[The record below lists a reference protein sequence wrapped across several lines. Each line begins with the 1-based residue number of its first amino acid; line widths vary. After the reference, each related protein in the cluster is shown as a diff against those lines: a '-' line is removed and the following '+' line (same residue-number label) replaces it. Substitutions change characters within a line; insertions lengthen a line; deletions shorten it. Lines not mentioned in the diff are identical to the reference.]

1 MPKLDFDILDID
13 HIDGHNRTLEI
24 FKNGCAAKQTD
35 LVTLLGG
42 DSSYNVYNGD
52 SPSYIVLDDG
62 TIHHY
67 CRYEM
72 MAGIR
77 PIVPFQ
83 KIANGIIS
91 KCINEDGILEVEYGY
106 YPQNILIS
114 DEGEQTQWIN
124 NTLYANYTNNVY
136 KPNDMNS
143 LSEHEYNGNRYIIFY
158 TMFSK
163 QEAYSEKL
171 SDGSSVDPEKTYFI
185 KVEPIKWLVDKKS
198 GLAISKYILSYAEIG
213 NVEKFL
219 IKFSHDITQIK
230 PPSHIDASGIF
241 VINQKTDE
249 VSKIVSEINKYAEF
263 YHGKIDIALRVNDLI
278 AEYNAKLNNAL
289 TGGSILTLET
299 SDKDMLYMKLLADL
313 NITLDGL
320 KRNYENNKVYHDIL
334 SLINRCLS
342 LINKR
347 TTLLD
352 SGLEQDIKTLIDIII
367 PYLNN
372 NDYLNRLKAIFE
384 EQKQA
389 ITTSLESMENL
400 SSKINGNY
408 KTVNEFELSIRK
420 ALHPLLKK
428 IYLDVANKNTID
440 EIVRDYKSIL
450 DNNYQE
456 SKYNIAKTYITAIDE
471 LSNYIKANGSEED
484 ISKMNQALITIG
496 DNENLTSITNYLIK
510 IIQQLYLITLS
521 IDERK
526 EKQRELAEYTIN
538 LGNIK
543 MKKLSNR

>member
-1 MPKLDFDILDID
+1 MPKLDFNILDISQ
-13 HIDGHNRTLEI
+13 IDSPYTLEI
-24 FKNGCAAKQTD
+24 FKKGCVAKQTD

-42 DSSYNVYNGD
+42 DGSYNAYNGD
-52 SPSYIVLDDG
+52 SPSNIVLFDG

-67 CRYEM
+67 CREEKM
-72 MAGIR
+72 IGIR

-83 KIANGIIS
+83 KISDGIIS
-91 KCINEDGILEVEYGY
+91 KHINEDGILEVEYGY
-106 YPQNILIS
+106 YPQNILVS
-114 DEGEQTQWIN
+114 EEAEQVQWIN
-124 NTLYANYTNNVY
+124 NTLYAKYTSNSY

-158 TMFSK
+158 TLFSK
-163 QEAYSEKL
+163 RESYPEKL
-171 SDGSSVDPEKTYFI
+171 SDGSKVDPEKTYFI

-198 GLAISKYILSYAEIG
+198 GLAISKYILSYTEIY
-213 NVEKFL
+213 NTKKFL

-230 PPSHIDASGIF
+230 PPSHIDVSGIF

-278 AEYNAKLNNAL
+278 VEYNAKLNNAL

-543 MKKLSNR
+543 MKKLSN